1 VHVDDERAA
10 LWAFLATN
18 VAVGINPIAVR
29 FSNRELDPIWG
40 AGFRFA
46 AAALMFAAIL
56 AVLRLALPQGQT
68 LRGAVV
74 FGMLNFAGAV
84 GFAYYAFVRVHAG
97 LGQVVFALVPLATL
111 LLAALQRQERL
122 HAGAVAG
129 ACFALVGVLVLAA
142 DSVRDTVPLSSAL
155 ALLASLLCVSQG
167 AVTIRRFP
175 SVHPVTLNFIGCSTA
190 ALVLI
195 PLSLLSGETL
205 AVPTQ
210 LETWVALGW
219 VVFVGSGLMFMLY
232 LVVLTRWAAS
242 RAAYVFVVS
251 PLLTVALSAWLDD
264 EPVGAVLVVGGL
276 IILIGVYLGALRPRP
291 EPVPAVPAP

>member
-56 AVLRLALPQGQT
+56 AVLRLALPQGRT